1 MIEGTRDGLE
11 GLKIDVHALLL
22 TLIGHNGTTI
32 DHKTVGGN
40 LAIQLQLLLS
50 GSDSTLD
57 RQSIFHKSHTSDQ
70 YTTHRVHSTAI
81 TIFLPV
87 DTRLDVGSST
97 VFTFKHLVNTGYNI
111 SRGNDERNHTGTVS
125 IDDNKKQHN

>member
-22 TLIGHNGTTI
+22 TLIGRDSTAI

-57 RQSIFHKSHTSDQ
+57 RQSIFHKSHKSYRYWT
-70 YTTHRVHSTAI
+70 
-81 TIFLPV
+81 
-87 DTRLDVGSST
+87 
-97 VFTFKHLVNTGYNI
+97 LV
-111 SRGNDERNHTGTVS
+111 
-125 IDDNKKQHN
+125 